1 MKIETDR
8 MMLLFL
14 MFGCIASTRALTD
27 ETEDEVFIVTRKE
40 LNGIKHE
47 LNKIKGMHQWTQL
60 NQMKS
65 EVNEIHAL
73 KHQLEEFNELKQQCR
88 EINEIKHQLAELSE
102 LRRDAKEMKHRLSRL
117 NETETKLK
125 EMKDLKKELR
135 EVKQQLSD
143 MKRLNQQ
150 SKEMN
155 NLKQQLKDINGI
167 KYQLKRLNV
176 FEIKRKL
183 KDIEVL
189 KKEFMKLHQILKK
202 SNKRKLRREDITNP
216 QIYFTK
222 ENNLK
227 KIAFLMT
234 KNKNK
239 AEKSEE
245 DTQRR
250 FNQTKPSKQLSNKR
264 NRNGVTRVNPVHIF
278 DAEDNFKNRSVRRL
292 YDPTTTQVQT
302 SSRLNQVAFCT
313 ELTHILSNLGPK
325 QTIVFDDVITN
336 FGNAYNKNDGIFTV
350 PVEGVYVFTWTT
362 MAKPDYY
369 QGTELVLNG
378 KHVSYAWAAETAGY
392 NTASKTVIL
401 HLQQGNEIWIRTDAA
416 GGANYLHNHGHNSF
430 VGFLLK

>member
-40 LNGIKHE
+40 WNSIKHE

-102 LRRDAKEMKHRLSRL
+102 LRRDVKEMKHRLSRL
-117 NETETKLK
+117 NETETELK

-150 SKEMN
+150 
-155 NLKQQLKDINGI
+155 
-167 KYQLKRLNV
+167 
-176 FEIKRKL
+176 
-183 KDIEVL
+183 
-189 KKEFMKLHQILKK
+189 K
-202 SNKRKLRREDITNP
+202 SNKRKQWREEITNP

-239 AEKSEE
+239 AEKSDE